1 MRKRHYHLADPPEL
15 IAECLSCAR
24 SECTNCLERRLK
36 AAVKTNSRRRSQS
49 STASPGCRKWKGN
62 SGWVGESGKNCVSR
76 QNAP

>member
-49 STASPGCRKWKGN
+49 STASPGRRK
-62 SGWVGESGKNCVSR
+62 
-76 QNAP
+76 

>member
-36 AAVKTNSRRRSQS
+36 AAVKTNSRLRSQS
-49 STASPGCRKWKGN
+49 STASPGFRK
-62 SGWVGESGKNCVSR
+62 
-76 QNAP
+76 